1 MELIHA
7 KEAYAH
13 TVLAKR
19 NARRV
24 MFEDLA
30 LYFNK
35 YVNEAAAHAET
46 AILLRWRDFDI
57 NEELAT
63 DEEALTELLNN
74 VVAAG
79 YEAEFCYVSP
89 SAYNPC
95 GIVVAWGDNATQ
107 DITDMFF
114 KLSGTICRGE

>member
-7 KEAYAH
+7 KEAYAN
-13 TVLAKR
+13 TLIAKSK
-19 NARRV
+19 ARRI

-30 LYFNK
+30 LCFNK
-35 YVNEAAAHAET
+35 YVNEAAARAET

-74 VVAAG
+74 VMAVG
-79 YEAEFCYVSP
+79 YEAEFCYNSP

-95 GIVVAWGDNATQ
+95 GIVVAWGENAVD
-107 DITDMFF
+107 DIVDMFL
-114 KLSGTICRGE
+114 KCAETIYRGE

>member
-30 LYFNK
+30 LCFNK

-74 VVAAG
+74 VMAAG
-79 YEAEFCYVSP
+79 YEAEFCYISLLLIILAVLWSLGVTMLLRILP
-89 SAYNPC
+89 
-95 GIVVAWGDNATQ
+95 
-107 DITDMFF
+107 
-114 KLSGTICRGE
+114 ICF